1 MQIVIVT
8 GLSGAGKSTALRAL
22 EDIEFTCVDNI
33 PVPLVSQMV
42 DHLAHEGDRDKLAI
56 AIDARQRRALTAWQQ
71 TIAKLRSSGHR
82 LEVMFLDASDQ
93 VLLRRFSETRRRH
106 PLSGDDVLDGIRRD
120 RELMAEMRQGAAVVD
135 TSQLNTHQLKA
146 IIQDRYGGTGKLAV
160 TFVSVLIWNSR
171 RLPEPP
177 MAALPRDREPAAA
190 ASAGAVAAQRRLD
203 SLASAALAAGSAA
216 SLPNAGVATQPADTM
231 RVATT
236 AAPAAPAAPPASGT
250 SPTLT
255 TAAAPDNAPPPPAA
269 TVPAPSDAVLT
280 AQSRFDS
287 LADSLEHGLHNYH
300 DRRVDFEQK
309 RLSCTELAYG
319 YRAADE
325 ALVSLAQVARDTRA
339 LDQPRRARYNQLS
352 AGMDTVNNDF
362 DASKCKRI

>member
-33 PVPLVSQMV
+33 PVPLVTQMV

-71 TIAKLRSSGHR
+71 TITKLRSSGHR

-120 RELMAEMRQGAAVVD
+120 RELMAEMRQGAAIVD

-160 TFVSVLIWNSR
+160 TIVSFGFKHGLPLEFNLVFDVRFLPNPYFEPSLTHLDGRDPDVAKFVLGPEGSEIVRQVEGLLRFALPQFQKEGKLYVTVCVGCTGGRHRSVAVVEELRR
-171 RLPEPP
+171 RL
-177 MAALPRDREPAAA
+177 AGDWDILVRHRDVERGE
-190 ASAGAVAAQRRLD
+190 
-203 SLASAALAAGSAA
+203 
-216 SLPNAGVATQPADTM
+216 
-231 RVATT
+231 
-236 AAPAAPAAPPASGT
+236 
-250 SPTLT
+250 
-255 TAAAPDNAPPPPAA
+255 
-269 TVPAPSDAVLT
+269 
-280 AQSRFDS
+280 
-287 LADSLEHGLHNYH
+287 
-300 DRRVDFEQK
+300 
-309 RLSCTELAYG
+309 
-319 YRAADE
+319 
-325 ALVSLAQVARDTRA
+325 
-339 LDQPRRARYNQLS
+339 
-352 AGMDTVNNDF
+352 
-362 DASKCKRI
+362 